1 MIWSFKTFLKLLCWI
16 LTVNNPQPK
25 VRWCLRGNL
34 VILILKAKLFKILC
48 NISMISFIDV
58 KTFKLES
65 MLTIISIHVHTR
77 EIFSDPYSIIFYAR
91 HKENASIHWKYFLSL
106 KATCYTTLFIKHQ
119 TLQRINIIFSL
130 LTLTEHVGSLETLLP
145 KVPPYNQSVS
155 FTPNLMLRIL
165 LLLIK
170 ELFLS
175 SQCSNLKMS
184 IDVTYCI
191 YILYRTY
198 DRKSEKMK

>member
-1 MIWSFKTFLKLLCWI
+1 MIWSFKTFLKFLCWI

-34 VILILKAKLFKILC
+34 VILTLKAKLFKILC

-58 KTFKLES
+58 KTFKLEW

-77 EIFSDPYSIIFYAR
+77 EIFWDPYSIVFYAR

-106 KATCYTTLFIKHQ
+106 EATCYLLTLFIKHQ
-119 TLQRINIIFSL
+119 TLQRINVIFSL
-130 LTLTEHVGSLETLLP
+130 LTLTEHVGPLETLLP
-145 KVPPYNQSVS
+145 KVTPYNQSVS
-155 FTPNLMLRIL
+155 FTPNLVLRIL

-184 IDVTYCI
+184 IDVN
-191 YILYRTY
+191 ILYLY
-198 DRKSEKMK
+198 II